1 VSNSLFSPSWY
12 RVARLKPRIRSHAQF
27 HRHLYRGQLWYV
39 LQDHSSG
46 RFHRLT
52 PAAYHLVG
60 LMNGE
65 RTTQEIWDAANT
77 QLGDDGPTQ
86 DETIRLFGL
95 LHFADVL
102 QCDVP
107 PDTVEILRRSQRR
120 EHAEWWRRW
129 LNPLS
134 LRVPL
139 VDPDRFLERWLPLV
153 RPLLSQKGA
162 AAWCLAVAGAL
173 LLAAANW
180 SQISSA
186 PTEQLLDP
194 RNLVVLWIVYP
205 LVKALHELGHAFAA
219 KAWGGEVHE
228 MGVMFLVFVPI
239 PYVDA
244 SSASAFPDKW
254 QRVLVSSA
262 GILVELFLAATAL
275 FVWLTVEPGLV
286 RSVAYNVMWIGGAS
300 TLFFNGNPLL
310 RFDGYYVLADAVEIP
325 NLGNRST
332 QYIGYLAQRYGCG
345 LENVRCPVSAP
356 GEEAWFVGYGVAS
369 FVYRLGVLFAI
380 ALFLS
385 KKLFVVGVLLAL
397 FAVGSQIVFPLLRHM
412 GFLLTS
418 PRLAANRARAIG
430 VWAGAFLSL
439 AGLLFLLPM
448 PLFTRAEGVVWP
460 PEGSEVR
467 ARADGFVVELLR
479 EPDSIVQPGEPLV
492 LTRDPSL
499 EAEVAVLEAR
509 VRELRA
515 LHHAEKRITQVKAQI
530 TLEQLAMAEAA
541 LARARERAGEVVIR
555 SVRGGAFISPR
566 ASSLKGLFV
575 KQGELIG
582 YVVDPPI
589 STARVVVPQSD
600 IALVRDR
607 TQGVEVRLSSRI
619 AEAVPAR
626 ILRLVPAATDLL
638 PSRALGT
645 TGGGRIPVDPVD
657 ADGLRTLDS
666 VFQLELAIAAKAAAE
681 EMGGRVYVR
690 FDHGAEP
697 FALRVYRSLRRLF
710 LRQLGV

>member
-1 VSNSLFSPSWY
+1 
-12 RVARLKPRIRSHAQF
+12 
-27 HRHLYRGQLWYV
+27 
-39 LQDHSSG
+39 
-46 RFHRLT
+46 
-52 PAAYHLVG
+52 
-60 LMNGE
+60 
-65 RTTQEIWDAANT
+65 
-77 QLGDDGPTQ
+77 
-86 DETIRLFGL
+86 
-95 LHFADVL
+95 
-102 QCDVP
+102 
-107 PDTVEILRRSQRR
+107 
-120 EHAEWWRRW
+120 
-129 LNPLS
+129 
-134 LRVPL
+134 
-139 VDPDRFLERWLPLV
+139 
-153 RPLLSQKGA
+153 
-162 AAWCLAVAGAL
+162 
-173 LLAAANW
+173 
-180 SQISSA
+180 
-186 PTEQLLDP
+186 
-194 RNLVVLWIVYP
+194 
-205 LVKALHELGHAFAA
+205 
-219 KAWGGEVHE
+219 
-228 MGVMFLVFVPI
+228 
-239 PYVDA
+239 
-244 SSASAFPDKW
+244 
-254 QRVLVSSA
+254 
-262 GILVELFLAATAL
+262 
-275 FVWLTVEPGLV
+275 
-286 RSVAYNVMWIGGAS
+286 
-300 TLFFNGNPLL
+300 
-310 RFDGYYVLADAVEIP
+310 
-325 NLGNRST
+325 
-332 QYIGYLAQRYGCG
+332 
-345 LENVRCPVSAP
+345 
-356 GEEAWFVGYGVAS
+356 
-369 FVYRLGVLFAI
+369 
-380 ALFLS
+380 
-385 KKLFVVGVLLAL
+385 
-397 FAVGSQIVFPLLRHM
+397 
-412 GFLLTS
+412 
-418 PRLAANRARAIG
+418 
-430 VWAGAFLSL
+430 
-439 AGLLFLLPM
+439 
-448 PLFTRAEGVVWP
+448 
-460 PEGSEVR
+460 VR
-467 ARADGFVVELLR
+467 ARADGFVVELLK
-479 EPDSIVQPGEPLV
+479 EPDSMVQPGEPLV

-681 EMGGRVYVR
+681 QMGGRVYVR